1 MPLEGFDGWK
11 RGYVITW
18 AMEKYHWNWQQ
29 EYLPLAEKAYISVR
43 KQLEDL

>member
-1 MPLEGFDGWK
+1 MLLEGFDGWK
-11 RGYVITW
+11 CGCVITW

-29 EYLPLAEKAYISVR
+29 EYSPLAEKANFYMR